1 MNKTIKKIYADE
13 NGLVLF
19 VCPKCGEV
27 QKGQAQIYKDQNAKW
42 PVKIHC
48 ECGNNYNVIVEK
60 RKFPRKETRLD
71 GTYSTTSN
79 PEKWEKMIVKN
90 LSTQGC
96 GYEMLNPNWLNANEE
111 IRIEFKLDDNKSS
124 PIRKRALVHFV
135 YKNYVSCKFIE
146 QPGGGDPELESYMR
160 NV

>member
-1 MNKTIKKIYADE
+1 MDDTIKKVYADE

-19 VCPKCGEV
+19 VCPRCSEV
-27 QKGQAQIYKDQNAKW
+27 QKGQAQIYKDTNTKW

-71 GTYSTTSN
+71 GMYSTSSN
-79 PEKWEKMIVKN
+79 PDKLEKMIVKN

-96 GYEMLNPNWLNANEE
+96 GYEMLDTNRLNADEE
-111 IRIEFKLDDNKSS
+111 IRIEFKLDDHKSS
-124 PIRKRALVHFV
+124 LIRKRALVHFV

-146 QPGGGDPELESYMR
+146 QPGGFDPELEAYMC